1 MGAMAHSA
9 LGAPPLI
16 RTACELVILTALLLI
31 LGLATFAAAIISKSA
46 QHPVSAQFRAPL
58 LLLSIAA
65 LAAVPLQLLSASAAM
80 AGTGMEQCFAL
91 TPEVLCQT
99 SFGLAWI
106 VSLPL
111 LMILTAAAWSISGS
125 RRPVLLIAAI
135 AATLLA
141 VHAAISH
148 AIDFGAVAVISYFIH
163 ETAAAL
169 WSGALLGLVLVWRG
183 GVLDDAS
190 GRLIVVRTSGLA
202 GWSVAALIASGLYLA
217 YCALGLNLDH
227 LLYSAYG
234 RTLIVKVTIF
244 GIAALVGG
252 YNRYWLVPCAGVPS
266 ARSELMRTVKVELLL
281 ILGVFALAVLLAN
294 TPPSH

>member
-148 AIDFGAVAVISYFIH
+148 AI
-163 ETAAAL
+163 
-169 WSGALLGLVLVWRG
+169 
-183 GVLDDAS
+183 
-190 GRLIVVRTSGLA
+190 
-202 GWSVAALIASGLYLA
+202 
-217 YCALGLNLDH
+217 
-227 LLYSAYG
+227 
-234 RTLIVKVTIF
+234 
-244 GIAALVGG
+244 
-252 YNRYWLVPCAGVPS
+252 
-266 ARSELMRTVKVELLL
+266 
-281 ILGVFALAVLLAN
+281 
-294 TPPSH
+294 